1 MIKVISEFSK
11 KTTLYKFSSDE
22 WHNMNT
28 LEEYQE
34 ILDYIT
40 NNFYIIMMMGYTAVG
55 KSTLAKKLSQN

>member
-34 ILDYIT
+34 ILDYDQRIL
-40 NNFYIIMMMGYTAVG
+40 YHYDDGYTAVG
-55 KSTLAKKLSQN
+55 KSTQQKLSQN

>member
-34 ILDYIT
+34 ILDYD
-40 NNFYIIMMMGYTAVG
+40 Y
-55 KSTLAKKLSQN
+55 K